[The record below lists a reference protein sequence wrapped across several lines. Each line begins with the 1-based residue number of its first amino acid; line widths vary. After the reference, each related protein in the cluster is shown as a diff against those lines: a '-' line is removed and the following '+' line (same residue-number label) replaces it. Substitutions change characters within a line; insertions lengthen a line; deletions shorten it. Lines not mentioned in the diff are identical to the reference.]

1 MARSSSTPAR
11 CRATSTRRDRRGGS
25 RPSTRR
31 STGSSAARRR
41 PCASTRRSCAPSS
54 RPSAGSTR
62 RRRRSSSPS
71 SATRA
76 RTRGCAT
83 RCSTCRSTRSS
94 SCGSASCRPATT
106 RHSWRRTCC
115 RGPTATSACPRVRA
129 GSCGSWTTGRLRSR
143 GPPDSSRS
151 SCRTAASCTR
161 CRSTAA
167 RSPTRAT
174 RSCVTADRRD
184 DLLVLLAAALPLA
197 VLLLRER
204 LIAGSAGFP
213 LDDSWIHLH
222 FARNIAEG
230 AGFAYNPGVPV
241 AGSTAPLWTLLLAA
255 GARVAGASLVMVK
268 TLGVAC
274 ALATALVLRRA
285 ALAWG
290 ASPPTALVAAIAL
303 LWSGPFA
310 WGALSGMEVTLAA
323 LLVAAAL
330 LALARDRLVLTAVAG
345 GLATLARPE
354 AVVLLP
360 FLALARR
367 PTPKRLALFAVVVVL
382 ALLPFAVFC
391 WATTG
396 TPVPSTAAA
405 KVEGGLL
412 GRLLGLREPARVTW
426 LDRPLAFGVEWLVW
440 LTSTH
445 PLLPLALPAIALA
458 WRGSEEPSGNSP
470 PNRRRGGRARG
481 LVGLVLLAH
490 PLAMAVLAPYRGPG
504 FQEGRYSIHLLPV
517 ALLLLAVV
525 FGPWREAVASSL
537 NRVSV
542 RNSALAAS
550 LARVL
555 YLAVALV
562 PLAPAADRYAWGV
575 QNINAMQVHLGR
587 WVDANLP
594 RSATPAVNDVGAIA
608 YFSRR
613 RVLDLMGLV
622 TPEIRPYRREGEAG
636 VLRFVAERCPD
647 FVIVFPAWFP
657 EITARR
663 DLLTPV
669 YRVRLERN
677 EVSGGPEMVV
687 YRLARCAV

>member
-1 MARSSSTPAR
+1 
-11 CRATSTRRDRRGGS
+11 
-25 RPSTRR
+25 
-31 STGSSAARRR
+31 
-41 PCASTRRSCAPSS
+41 
-54 RPSAGSTR
+54 
-62 RRRRSSSPS
+62 
-71 SATRA
+71 
-76 RTRGCAT
+76 
-83 RCSTCRSTRSS
+83 
-94 SCGSASCRPATT
+94 
-106 RHSWRRTCC
+106 
-115 RGPTATSACPRVRA
+115 
-129 GSCGSWTTGRLRSR
+129 
-143 GPPDSSRS
+143 
-151 SCRTAASCTR
+151 
-161 CRSTAA
+161 
-167 RSPTRAT
+167 
-174 RSCVTADRRD
+174 VTADRRD

-440 LTSTH
+440 LTSAH

-458 WRGSEEPSGNSP
+458 WRGSEEPSGSSP
-470 PNRRRGGRARG
+470 PNRRRGGRALG
-481 LVGLVLLAH
+481 IVGLVLLAH

-537 NRVSV
+537 KEMGGPEMAPQTPPARDTGSARNRVSV

-562 PLAPAADRYAWGV
+562 ALAPAADRYAWGV

-594 RSATPAVNDVGAIA
+594 RSATLAVNDVGAIA

>member
-1 MARSSSTPAR
+1 MARSSSTRAH
-11 CRATSTRRDRRGGS
+11 CRATSTRRGRRGGS

-115 RGPTATSACPRVRA
+115 RGPTATSACRRVRA

-241 AGSTAPLWTLLLAA
+241 AGSTAPLWTLLLAGVFA
-255 GARVAGASLVMVK
+255 L
-268 TLGVAC
+268 LGSHPFWAKVGGMTA
-274 ALATALVLRRA
+274 ALATAFLARSLARRWTEDRWL
-285 ALAWG
+285 ALLAG
-290 ASPPTALVAAIAL
+290 VVTAIA
-303 LWSGPFA
+303 GPLV
-310 WGALSGMEVTLAA
+310 WGALSGMEVSLAA
-323 LLVAAAL
+323 LLVTAALVSHTDGGEWTAAL
-330 LALARDRLVLTAVAG
+330 LL
-345 GLATLARPE
+345 GLAVLARPE
-354 AVVLLP
+354 AVLLVALVWMARPITRRRTAIFVMVPAACLGPWVLFNLATARTPLP
-360 FLALARR
+360 
-367 PTPKRLALFAVVVVL
+367 
-382 ALLPFAVFC
+382 
-391 WATTG
+391 ATA
-396 TPVPSTAAA
+396 SA
-405 KVEGGLL
+405 KIEGGLI
-412 GRLLGLREPARVTW
+412 G
-426 LDRPLAFGVEWLVW
+426 
-440 LTSTH
+440 
-445 PLLPLALPAIALA
+445 
-458 WRGSEEPSGNSP
+458 
-470 PNRRRGGRARG
+470 
-481 LVGLVLLAH
+481 
-490 PLAMAVLAPYRGPG
+490 
-504 FQEGRYSIHLLPV
+504 
-517 ALLLLAVV
+517 
-525 FGPWREAVASSL
+525 
-537 NRVSV
+537 
-542 RNSALAAS
+542 
-550 LARVL
+550 
-555 YLAVALV
+555 
-562 PLAPAADRYAWGV
+562 
-575 QNINAMQVHLGR
+575 
-587 WVDANLP
+587 
-594 RSATPAVNDVGAIA
+594 
-608 YFSRR
+608 
-613 RVLDLMGLV
+613 
-622 TPEIRPYRREGEAG
+622 
-636 VLRFVAERCPD
+636 
-647 FVIVFPAWFP
+647 
-657 EITARR
+657 
-663 DLLTPV
+663 
-669 YRVRLERN
+669 
-677 EVSGGPEMVV
+677 
-687 YRLARCAV
+687 